1 VRLCLIASK
10 PTDSVILGFLP
21 AAARLGLEVLLVT
34 DKPEEHERA
43 RARSRLLPRPGCPR
57 PRARRDTYGQHGE
70 GQHGEGQ
77 RGDGQLREG
86 QLREGQLRE
95 GQLRGG
101 YDGDGHDREVPP
113 VQYVGCD
120 VWDAR
125 ELIRAIAGLPAPHAI
140 VSNSDHLQTQTAL
153 AAAYFGLPGKDW
165 RSALRAKNKSLMR
178 RRLAEAGLEH
188 VAAAEIRDARDPAPD
203 GLRYPVV
210 LKPAEGVASEDVV
223 LVTSPAE
230 LAEQSAR
237 ILARRPGET
246 LLAEEYLPGEL
257 RTLET
262 LTDGKTTWV
271 LGGFRTTLSPLPFF
285 IEERLTWAAPVPGP
299 AREHVLGALGAL
311 GAGFGACHTEYVD
324 GARGPVLVEV
334 NDRLIGDHCDFVL
347 SDLLGVDLFEQVL
360 RVHLGESLPAEPPT
374 PRAAPG
380 WGDPRSADRK
390 SGRPRS
396 GDLRSGGPRSE
407 DLRSGGPRSGDLR
420 SGDPRSAD
428 RRFGSPRS
436 EGTAHAVIDYV
447 VADRSGVLASVPAA
461 GPRLL
466 SDEDVLLSYRPLR
479 AAGDRIDVTHT
490 NRDYLGVITAIG
502 PDATAVERAVAAA
515 RTRESWLVTGSRP

>member
-10 PTDSVILGFLP
+10 PTDSVIQGFLP
-21 AAARLGLEVLLVT
+21 AAARLGLEVVLVT

-57 PRARRDTYGQHGE
+57 PRARRD
-70 GQHGEGQ
+70 
-77 RGDGQLREG
+77 GDGQLGDG
-86 QLREGQLRE
+86 QLGGGQLGD
-95 GQLRGG
+95 GQLGDGRN
-101 YDGDGHDREVPP
+101 GDGHDHEVPP
-113 VQYVGCD
+113 VRYVGCD

-125 ELIRAIAGLPAPHAI
+125 ELIGAIAGLPAPHAI

-153 AAAYFGLPGKDW
+153 AAEYFGLPGKDW

-188 VAAAEIRDARDPAPD
+188 VAAAEIRDAGGPPPD

-223 LVTSPAE
+223 LVTSPVE

-237 ILARRPGET
+237 ILARRPGEK

-285 IEERLTWAAPVPGP
+285 IEERLTWAAPVPGT

-311 GAGFGACHTEYVD
+311 GSGFGACHTEYVD
-324 GARGPVLVEV
+324 GVQGPVLVEV

-347 SDLLGVDLFEQVL
+347 SDLLGVDLFELVL
-360 RVHLGESLPAEPPT
+360 RVHLGEPLPPEPPARRGT
-374 PRAAPG
+374 RGWGDSRSGDTG
-380 WGDPRSADRK
+380 WGDPRS
-390 SGRPRS
+390 
-396 GDLRSGGPRSE
+396 GGT
-407 DLRSGGPRSGDLR
+407 G
-420 SGDPRSAD
+420 
-428 RRFGSPRS
+428 
-436 EGTAHAVIDYV
+436 HAVIDYV
-447 VADRSGVLASVPAA
+447 VADRSGVLASVPPA

-466 SDEDVLLSYRPLR
+466 PEQDVLLSYQSLR
-479 AAGDRIDVTHT
+479 TAGDRIDVTHT

-502 PDATAVERAVAAA
+502 PDATAVERALAAA

>member
-1 VRLCLIASK
+1 VRLCLIASE
-10 PTDSVILGFLP
+10 PTDSVIQGFLP
-21 AAARLGLEVLLVT
+21 AAATLGLEVVLVT

-57 PRARRDTYGQHGE
+57 PGVRRNGDGQY
-70 GQHGEGQ
+70 
-77 RGDGQLREG
+77 GDGQLRPDH
-86 QLREGQLRE
+86 
-95 GQLRGG
+95 
-101 YDGDGHDREVPP
+101 DGDGHDHHGDAHDHEVPP
-113 VQYVGCD
+113 VRYVGCD

-125 ELIRAIAGLPAPHAI
+125 ELIGAIAGLPALHAI

-153 AAAYFGLPGKDW
+153 AAEYFGLPGKDW

-188 VAAAEIRDARDPAPD
+188 VTAAEIRDAGGLPPD

-230 LAEQSAR
+230 LAKRSAR

-285 IEERLTWAAPVPGP
+285 IEERLTWATPVPGA

-311 GAGFGACHTEYVD
+311 GSGFGACHTEYVD
-324 GARGPVLVEV
+324 GAQGPVLVEV

-347 SDLLGVDLFEQVL
+347 SDLLGVDLFELVL
-360 RVHLGESLPAEPPT
+360 RVHLGEPLPAEPPAPRGT
-374 PRAAPG
+374 PGWGAPG
-380 WGDPRSADRK
+380 WGASGSEARGREARGREARGPEARGPEARGVEARGPEIRGVEIRGVEIRGGQALGGETPDLEVLRTPSSITWSRTAPVCSPACPRPAPGCCQNRTSCCRTGPCA
-390 SGRPRS
+390 RPATA
-396 GDLRSGGPRSE
+396 LT
-407 DLRSGGPRSGDLR
+407 
-420 SGDPRSAD
+420 
-428 RRFGSPRS
+428 SP
-436 EGTAHAVIDYV
+436 T
-447 VADRSGVLASVPAA
+447 P
-461 GPRLL
+461 
-466 SDEDVLLSYRPLR
+466 
-479 AAGDRIDVTHT
+479 
-490 NRDYLGVITAIG
+490 TAITS
-502 PDATAVERAVAAA
+502 A
-515 RTRESWLVTGSRP
+515 

>member
-21 AAARLGLEVLLVT
+21 AAARLGLEVVLVT

-43 RARSRLLPRPGCPR
+43 QARSRLLPRPGCPR
-57 PRARRDTYGQHGE
+57 PRARRDGDSE
-70 GQHGEGQ
+70 L
-77 RGDGQLREG
+77 GDGQLKDG
-86 QLREGQLRE
+86 QLRDGQLRD
-95 GQLRGG
+95 GH
-101 YDGDGHDREVPP
+101 DGDGHDGHGREVPP
-113 VQYVGCD
+113 VRYVGCD

-125 ELIRAIAGLPAPHAI
+125 ELIGAIAGLPAPHAI

-223 LVTSPAE
+223 LVTSVGE

-285 IEERLTWAAPVPGP
+285 IEERLTWAAPVPGA
-299 AREHVLGALGAL
+299 AREHVLGALSAL

-324 GARGPVLVEV
+324 SPQGPVLVEV

-347 SDLLGVDLFEQVL
+347 SDLLGVDLFELVL
-360 RVHLGESLPAEPPT
+360 RVHLGEPLPAEPSAPWGASGWGD
-374 PRAAPG
+374 PGSGGPG
-380 WGDPRSADRK
+380 WGDPG
-390 SGRPRS
+390 SGGRGWGDPGSGGRGSGGRGSGGPGS
-396 GDLRSGGPRSE
+396 GDLRSGGTG
-407 DLRSGGPRSGDLR
+407 SGGTGSG
-420 SGDPRSAD
+420 
-428 RRFGSPRS
+428 
-436 EGTAHAVIDYV
+436 GTAHAVIDYV
-447 VADRSGVLASVPAA
+447 VADRSGVLASVPLA
-461 GPRLL
+461 GPRQA
-466 SDEDVLLSYRPLR
+466 SEEDVLLSYRPLR

-502 PDATAVERAVAAA
+502 PDVTAVERAVAAA
-515 RTRESWLVTGSRP
+515 RSRESWLVTGSRP